1 MRAEKAPS
9 SFIPHPSSLHPMA
22 KIKFGTDGWRARIAE
37 DFTFANVEIAA
48 QAVADYVKTTPLN
61 NPPAM
66 LVGYDRRF
74 GSADFAKRTAEVFAG
89 NGFTVDLLNEDVPTP
104 LVSFEVKRRGL
115 DGGIVITASHNPPE
129 FNGFKFKAPY
139 GGSATPAITNQI
151 EALLGVNPPQRL
163 PLAEAEAQG
172 LARVIAP
179 PDDYRRHVENF
190 VDVAAL
196 KQTDA
201 LIIADPMHGTGG
213 RWIENLLSGGKLRVE
228 TIRGDRDPLFGGVLP
243 EPMPWNLA
251 LTSQTIKERRA
262 LMALVTDGD
271 ADRVGAMDERG
282 EYINTHQILMIMLLH
297 LVRRKGLKG
306 SVARTFSQSV
316 IVRRIAESYGFRL
329 FETPIGFKHIGEIM
343 LDPANDFL
351 VGGEESGGIGVRGHI
366 PERDGVLNCLC
377 LLEAVLAA
385 GKPPSEIVRDI
396 WKEFGE
402 FHFERRDL
410 HVPIEK
416 GQHLVAA
423 MREQTP
429 GEFCGYKVTGVATL
443 DGTKLT
449 FEDESWILFRQSGTE
464 PVLRIYCEATSL
476 VKTAQM
482 MDEGVRLATH

>member
-1 MRAEKAPS
+1 MTT
-9 SFIPHPSSLHPMA
+9 
-22 KIKFGTDGWRARIAE
+22 IKFGTDGWRARIAE
-37 DFTFANVEIAA
+37 DFTFANVEVVT
-48 QAVADYVKTTPLN
+48 QALADYLKTQNTGKIS
-61 NPPAM
+61 AV
-66 LVGYDRRF
+66 VGYDRRF
-74 GSADFAKRTAEVFAG
+74 ASELFAQRAAEVLAG
-89 NGFTVDLLNEDVPTP
+89 NDVAVDLFSIDVPTP

-115 DGGIVITASHNPPE
+115 DGGVMITASHNPPD

-151 EALLGVNPPQRL
+151 ENLVGATEPRRLALDK
-163 PLAEAEAQG
+163 AKAQG
-172 LARVIAP
+172 LAKVIE
-179 PDDYRRHVENF
+179 PDGEYRRHVESL
-190 VDVAAL
+190 VAIDDLRNA
-196 KQTDA
+196 DA
-201 LIIADPMHGTGG
+201 LVIADPMHGAGG
-213 RWIENLLSGGKLRVE
+213 RWIENLLAGGKIRVE
-228 TIRGDRDPLFGGVLP
+228 TIRADRDPLFGGVLP
-243 EPMPWNLA
+243 EPMPWSLE
-251 LTSQTIKERRA
+251 LTSRVIRERGA

-297 LVRRKGLKG
+297 LVRRKGWKG

-366 PERDGVLNCLC
+366 PERDGVFNSLM

-396 WKEFGE
+396 WREFGE

-410 HVPIEK
+410 HVPIESGLK
-416 GQHLVAA
+416 LVQSL
-423 MREQTP
+423 RENTP
-429 GEFCGYKVTGVATL
+429 DSFAGYKVVSVATL
-443 DGTKLT
+443 DGTKLI

-464 PVLRIYCEATSL
+464 PVLRVYCEATSIE
-476 VKTAQM
+476 KMTKM
-482 MDEGVRLATH
+482 MDEGVILAQRQG